1 MATVPTGY
9 VFWDVSANK
18 SYAAGKTFPTLG
30 DGDYIVPATST
41 ADGYYQVYFYHAKSF
56 TRNQITFSG
65 GWEGYV
71 QSAYYSKTQKAPFNT
86 IADKPVR
93 SFQYDHCTF
102 SSSPAVSS
110 CTNLWAIS
118 WWQCTN
124 LTSIPALPAN
134 LKSLYYAFSETKIT
148 SSPTLSGLSS
158 LTCTAY
164 AFYKCTSL
172 TSAPSISGLTNL
184 TDLRGM
190 FQGCTSLVTPPA
202 LPASAI
208 DTGYMFQ
215 SCTAMTSAPTL
226 TANITSCY
234 SMFRYCTSLT
244 GFITV
249 NTPESQLNGNY
260 CFYDTTQTIILVGSG
275 ATTYLSKRNNNKNVY
290 DGIKAYPMAF
300 TAIRCDSDGN
310 ESASGVYVLLTV
322 SYTALNYS
330 GAKLVLPTLTKDGS
344 STSATWHIG
353 TKDGTT
359 LTSSGVQLDSTGKIV
374 SIYYVG
380 DNTTAP
386 KFGVILNTI
395 YNSYSWYSTEKQATT
410 TYKEFII
417 DVRPDGKTIG
427 IGTEAS
433 ETAEG
438 LMIDMPNFFL
448 STNGNFRT
456 PMMAGWIIMHAG
468 LTYPNG
474 WFPCDGRELN
484 RVAYPELFE
493 AIGTTWG
500 EGNGST
506 TFNIPDL
513 CGRVPI
519 GIGSGDGLTSRS
531 AGDKGGTETHALTV
545 AQMPA
550 HNHTTGNTTYDAFVV
565 YNHTAEGKNGLGE
578 TRVAAATSG
587 SRYAI
592 TGGNTTFNATYK
604 TATESKGS
612 GSAHPNMQ
620 PYLAIRFIICAGR
633 STAS

>member
-1 MATVPTGY
+1 M
-9 VFWDVSANK
+9 
-18 SYAAGKTFPTLG
+18 
-30 DGDYIVPATST
+30 
-41 ADGYYQVYFYHAKSF
+41 
-56 TRNQITFSG
+56 
-65 GWEGYV
+65 
-71 QSAYYSKTQKAPFNT
+71 
-86 IADKPVR
+86 
-93 SFQYDHCTF
+93 
-102 SSSPAVSS
+102 
-110 CTNLWAIS
+110 
-118 WWQCTN
+118 
-124 LTSIPALPAN
+124 
-134 LKSLYYAFSETKIT
+134 
-148 SSPTLSGLSS
+148 
-158 LTCTAY
+158 
-164 AFYKCTSL
+164 
-172 TSAPSISGLTNL
+172 
-184 TDLRGM
+184 
-190 FQGCTSLVTPPA
+190 
-202 LPASAI
+202 
-208 DTGYMFQ
+208 
-215 SCTAMTSAPTL
+215 
-226 TANITSCY
+226 
-234 SMFRYCTSLT
+234 
-244 GFITV
+244 
-249 NTPESQLNGNY
+249 
-260 CFYDTTQTIILVGSG
+260 
-275 ATTYLSKRNNNKNVY
+275 Y
-290 DGIKAYPMAF
+290 DGIRAYPITF
-300 TAIRCDSDGN
+300 TAIRCDSNGN

-374 SIYYVG
+374 AIYYVG
-380 DNTTAP
+380 NNTTAP

-417 DVRPDGKTIG
+417 DVRPDGKTIA

-438 LMIDMPNFFL
+438 LMVDMPNFFL

-484 RVAYPELFE
+484 RVAYPELFA

-531 AGDKGGTETHALTV
+531 AGDKGGTENSVIPYHRHSVSAVSGGITGGSHTHQRGYKVVDRGSGSTDTRVGPYGPTTDGVTKIGSSSETHTHNL
-545 AQMPA
+545 PA
-550 HNHTTGNTTYDAFVV
+550 HNTNYAGTDGNTVGT
-565 YNHTAEGKNGLGE
+565 
-578 TRVAAATSG
+578 
-587 SRYAI
+587 
-592 TGGNTTFNATYK
+592 
-604 TATESKGS
+604 
-612 GSAHPNMQ
+612 NMQ

-633 STAS
+633 ATAS